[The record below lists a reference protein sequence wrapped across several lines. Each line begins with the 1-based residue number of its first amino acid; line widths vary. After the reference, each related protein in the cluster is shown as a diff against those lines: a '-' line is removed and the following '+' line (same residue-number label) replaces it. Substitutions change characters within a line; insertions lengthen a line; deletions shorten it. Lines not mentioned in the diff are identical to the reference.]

1 LFNGSTNQMIKKI
14 VVVGGGF
21 AGWYT
26 AITLQYRLRD
36 VELTVI
42 SSDRHATLGVGEAL
56 GWDARSNFEN
66 LCGITNEREFMYQT
80 GATYKYGVT
89 GINFFKDSHSV
100 SWGRFLNLKASSLC
114 NFYND
119 FDKNHFDNIVNRDP
133 DDPGVTDYWLSLYHG
148 QRNYQDLCVD
158 IGENIHFSTKPV
170 APFDLHN
177 RYILR
182 NAQAQRYGLHI
193 DADRSGQFLKQVVAE
208 RNQNPALGYS
218 KVTHVVDTV
227 QDVVLDNQGSID
239 YLLMENGDQIR
250 ADLFIDASGTSRVL
264 MKKSANNSWLPS
276 DERYPDSAWA
286 CPSDYVDPEKELT
299 GAVKFYGEDHGW
311 RFQIPLYHRQGNGYI
326 FNSRQTDP
334 EIPLG
339 KMKEITNGVR
349 IVEPRLI
356 AWTPGEYTTPWQGN
370 VFPLG
375 LSSGFIDPWA
385 NGSYEAHSRAL
396 EDLVELLPRPDSLE
410 NLAKEYNRRRSL
422 NLEER
427 RLRRDIPF
435 GISQRSGPFWDT
447 RRELAQDK
455 NVMQNLQDIILG
467 RRTDLD
473 QRLRHHWTH
482 SYIRYALAADVDMK
496 NWNFPALPQK
506 HVEMV
511 NAFFDYNRQ
520 RNRYISQSSWPN
532 NYLWLQKNI
541 FHEETSHDTFR
552 RLQLEKYKSTR
563 MKLA

>member
-1 LFNGSTNQMIKKI
+1 MIKKI
-14 VVVGGGF
+14 VIVGGGF

-26 AITLQYRLRD
+26 VATLQYRLQK

-42 SSDRHATLGVGEAL
+42 SSDKHPTLGVGESL
-56 GWDARSNFEN
+56 GWDACSNFER
-66 LCGITNEREFMYQT
+66 LCGISDQQEFMYQT
-80 GATYKYGVT
+80 GATHKFGVI
-89 GINFFKDSHSV
+89 GNNFFKDAHSV
-100 SWGRFLNLKASSLC
+100 TWGKFINLKASALC
-114 NFYND
+114 DFYNN
-119 FDKNHFDNIVNRDP
+119 FDYHQFDNIINKDP
-133 DDPGVTDYWLSLYHG
+133 DDPGVSDYWLSLYHDK
-148 QRNYQDLCVD
+148 RNYHDLSVD
-158 IGENIHFSTKPV
+158 IGENTHFASNPV
-170 APFDLHN
+170 APFDSHN
-177 RYILR
+177 KYILR
-182 NAQAQRYGLHI
+182 KATGAGHGLHI
-193 DADRSGQFLKQVVAE
+193 DADRSGQFLKQVVTG
-208 RNQNPALGYS
+208 RNQNPDLGYS
-218 KVTHVVDTV
+218 KVTHTVDAV

-239 YLLMENGDQIR
+239 YLLLESGNRIQ

-264 MKKSANNSWLPS
+264 MKKSANNSWRSS

-299 GAVKFYGEDHGW
+299 GATRFFGEDHGW
-311 RFQIPLYHRQGNGYI
+311 RFQIPLFHRKGNGYI

-334 EIPLG
+334 EIPLAR
-339 KMKEITNGVR
+339 MKEITNGTR

-356 AWTPGEYTTPWQGN
+356 TWKPGEYTTPWQGN

-396 EDLVELLPRPDSLE
+396 EDLVGLLPQQESIE

-435 GISQRSGPFWDT
+435 GISQRSGPFWDS
-447 RRELAQDK
+447 RRELARDK
-455 NVMQNLQDIILG
+455 NVLQNLQDIILG

-482 SYIRYALAADVDMK
+482 TYIRYALAAEVDIK
-496 NWNFPALPQK
+496 NWDFPALPQK

-511 NAFFDYNRQ
+511 AAFFDYNRQ
-520 RNRYISQSSWPN
+520 RNRYIAQTSWPN
-532 NYLWLQKNI
+532 YYLWLQKNI
-541 FHEETSHDTFR
+541 YHYETNHDTFK
-552 RLQLEKYKSTR
+552 RLQLEKYKNTKVKSV
-563 MKLA
+563 